1 MGTRW
6 KSKRFLILNSLLFLV
21 PFPLFAG
28 WGTVVEGIEYR
39 KLTTGEARIHY
50 FRIDPSRTRL
60 DLLLASD
67 HQVPHQSAK
76 TFREK
81 TGAGLAVNGGFFDES
96 FRSLGLLVKGGR
108 IVNPVRNAG
117 WGIFQIREGRPAIIH
132 RSEWS
137 PEGVDLALQVGPR
150 LVVNG
155 RIPSFKPESEPHRRS
170 AVGITADGKL
180 LIALCETPIGI
191 GEWAALLSRE
201 APNALNLDGGGSS
214 QISVKL
220 KEFSLEVPGTTGV
233 PNAVAVFSASG
244 TKPGGQRRP

>member
-117 WGIFQIREGRPAIIH
+117 WGIFQIREGRPAVIH
-132 RSEWS
+132 R
-137 PEGVDLALQVGPR
+137 R
-150 LVVNG
+150 
-155 RIPSFKPESEPHRRS
+155 ESEPHRRS